1 MRKLIMTTAMVL
13 ALPGLVRAWHQPAPP
28 PGVVSVP
35 EAGTFWP
42 YTGQDYSGTGI
53 DPINLVFLGD
63 ADPRL
68 IRQTLLGLDG
78 DRTSHPLLGVFDCTW
93 KDAIGR
99 PQTGYSEEEGWQGSA
114 IQLECGDYSK
124 LRAHIRLFRQGSYT
138 LGGAHLEVQIPG
150 TSQHEVLSWIIPREL
165 VTFDLARSGFLADAP
180 FDAAGLTPA
189 PSWRKARYQ
198 VLNGL
203 PVELRAALGIPTEA
217 LTSDWPIPND
227 GAARVIT
234 LWGQFDPRDT
244 EVVVEFDHPFGQAI
258 PKPFCST
265 GPGDF
270 LYVSGQLHMKHRVR
284 TDRHGRQVGR
294 FEAAGTL
301 QVVPINPATG
311 EALGPPYPATVSEV
325 YHSRITDRRQG
336 ASMRAVQVLRSHP
349 RQWLV
354 EALWAGGVNSYV
366 RKECCGR

>member
-1 MRKLIMTTAMVL
+1 MKKLILTTAVL
-13 ALPGLVRAWHQPAPP
+13 LAIPGLAAAWHQPAPP
-28 PGVVSVP
+28 PGVVSVA

-42 YTGQDYSGTGI
+42 YTGGDYSGTPI
-53 DPINLVFLGD
+53 DPINLIFLGD

-78 DRTSHPLLGVFDCTW
+78 DRTSHPDLAGFDCTW

-99 PQTGYSEEEGWQGSA
+99 PQTGYSGDEGWQGNA
-114 IQLECGDYSK
+114 IQLECGEYST
-124 LRAHIRLFRQGSYT
+124 LRAHIRLFRQGNYT

-150 TSQHEVLSWIIPREL
+150 TSEHEVLSWIIPREL

-180 FDAAGLTPA
+180 YDAGGLTPA
-189 PSWRKARYQ
+189 PSWRVARYQ

-203 PVELRAALGIPTEA
+203 PIELRAALGIPTGT
-217 LTSDWPIPND
+217 LTVDWPIPND

-234 LWGQFDPRDT
+234 LWGQFDPQDA

-270 LYVSGQLHMKHRVR
+270 VYVSGQLHMEHRVR
-284 TDRHGRQVGR
+284 TDRDGWQVGR

-311 EALGPPYPATVSEV
+311 EVLGLPYPATVSEV
-325 YHSRITDRRQG
+325 YHSLITDSRQG
-336 ASMRAVQVLRSHP
+336 ASMRAVQVLRSDP
-349 RQWLV
+349 TQWLV
-354 EALWAGGVNSYV
+354 EALWAGGLKGYL
-366 RKECCGR
+366 RKESCGQ